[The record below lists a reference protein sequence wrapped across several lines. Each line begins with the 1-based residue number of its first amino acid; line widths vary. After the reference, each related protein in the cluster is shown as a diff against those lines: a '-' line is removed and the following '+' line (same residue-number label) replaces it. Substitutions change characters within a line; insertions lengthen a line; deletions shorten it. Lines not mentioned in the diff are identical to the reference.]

1 MEFKGQSKPRR
12 REEGDARNAKWR
24 ALTPEQQLSDLKFRR
39 GESKKQR
46 DKIVTLLVRKVLEG
60 K

>member
-24 ALTPEQQLSDLKFRR
+24 SLTPNEQLAELDRR
-39 GESKKQR
+39 PGESKRQR
-46 DKIVTLLVRKVLEG
+46 AKILKVLEG

>member
-12 REEGDARNAKWR
+12 REEGDTRNAKWR
-24 ALTPEQQLSDLKFRR
+24 ALTPTEQLKELDRR
-39 GESKKQR
+39 PGESKRQR
-46 DKIVTLLVRKVLEG
+46 DKIQKLLEG

>member
-12 REEGDARNAKWR
+12 REEGDVRNAKWR
-24 ALTPEQQLSDLKFRR
+24 SLTPAEQFKALGTRPGNCKRQRAKILK
-39 GESKKQR
+39 
-46 DKIVTLLVRKVLEG
+46 LLEG